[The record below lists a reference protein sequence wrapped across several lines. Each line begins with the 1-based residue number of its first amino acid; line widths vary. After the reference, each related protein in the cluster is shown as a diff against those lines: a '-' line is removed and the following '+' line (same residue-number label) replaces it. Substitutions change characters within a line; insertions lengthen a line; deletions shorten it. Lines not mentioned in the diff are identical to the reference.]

1 MMETWTTGD
10 WVFFGLVVLLIFC
23 VCMAIAQS
31 AYMGLNACLKEQS
44 REINELQSRVRKL
57 EKKLKKKKEDSE
69 WEMK

>member
-10 WVFFGLVVLLIFC
+10 WVFFGLVILLVFC

-31 AYMGLNACLKEQS
+31 GYMGLNAYLKEQS

>member
-10 WVFFGLVVLLIFC
+10 WVFFGLVILLVFC
-23 VCMAIAQS
+23 VCIAIAQS
-31 AYMGLNACLKEQS
+31 AYMGLNAHLKELS
-44 REINELQSRVRKL
+44 REMNDLQLRMRKL